1 MIILKVKTYKEKFIN
16 VLNFIQQIKVS
27 VKKIYFFVFIQ
38 SFLELFS
45 LISLFFI
52 ITNLI
57 KTENNF
63 LMENLLISK
72 NQSIMVVSFFFLIIT
87 LLNLFISLSVNK
99 KTVFFSYDLY
109 LKISHN
115 IIEKYLSSKL
125 SEISNKSFDEY
136 LNQIVV
142 DLRRLTDGVIF
153 NFILLSSKFLIL
165 IFIFIS
171 LLVYDYRY
179 FFLILL
185 ILITA
190 YLIINLKTPTELNSF
205 GKKIRT
211 NDLKITNTLTS
222 IFNGFRTIR
231 LNNLEKKQLD
241 NFDELNLITNNL
253 LGTQKLFQVSIRVY
267 LETIIVFLTILC
279 VFVLSF
285 LNLVSQNLIIHL
297 GIVMALILK
306 CLPHMN
312 TFYNSFKLFNQN
324 YPYLIKTRENISN
337 LISNKN
343 NLLQP
348 KSEHFKN
355 LKDNTNLNKNFKIK
369 NILIENL
376 KFRYDKNFEIKIEKL
391 NIESK
396 SFVGIAGKSGSGKS
410 TFLDLLSGIIDNDNV
425 KYLNDNNKNELINKK
440 DLYSFISYVEQN
452 SFFIDGSI
460 KDNILF
466 YQNEDIELFKYVLNF
481 CKIDFIDHSK
491 IDDKNIFLFGRTKLS
506 GGQKQRV
513 ALARAIYKQPKILI
527 LDEATSALDAITEN
541 YLINNIKNSDID
553 FKILCSHNTEILK
566 DCDNLLRFNNGCVI
580 E

>member
-1 MIILKVKTYKEKFIN
+1 MIILKLKTYKEKFIN

-27 VKKIYFFVFIQ
+27 FKRIYFFVLIQ

-57 KTENNF
+57 KNENNF

-72 NQSIMVVSFFFLIIT
+72 NQSIMFVSFFFLIIA
-87 LLNLFISLSVNK
+87 LLNLFVSLSLNK
-99 KTVFFSYDLY
+99 KTIFFSYDLY

-125 SEISNKSFDEY
+125 SEINNKSFDEY

-153 NFILLSSKFLIL
+153 NFILLSSKFFIL

-171 LLVYDYRY
+171 LLVFDYRY
-179 FFLILL
+179 FFSILF

-190 YLIINLKTPTELNSF
+190 YFIINLKTPIELNSF
-205 GKKIRT
+205 GKKIRE

-241 NFDELNLITNNL
+241 NFDELNSITNNL
-253 LGTQKLFQVSIRVY
+253 LGTQKLFQISIRVY

-279 VFVLSF
+279 VFILSF

-297 GIVMALILK
+297 GIIMALILK
-306 CLPHMN
+306 SLPHMN
-312 TFYNSFKLFNQN
+312 IFYNSLKLFNQN

-337 LISNKN
+337 LITNKN

-348 KSEHFKN
+348 KSEYFKN
-355 LKDNTNLNKNFKIK
+355 LKNNINLNKNFKIK

-376 KFRYDKNFEIKIEKL
+376 KFRYDKNFEIKIDKL

-410 TFLDLLSGIIDNDNV
+410 TFLDLLSGIIENEHV
-425 KYLNDNNKNELINKK
+425 KYFKDNSKNELINKK
-440 DLYSFISYVEQN
+440 DLFSLISYVEQN

-466 YQNEDIELFKYVLNF
+466 YQNEDIKLFKYVLNF
-481 CKIDFIDHSK
+481 CKIDFINPSK

-527 LDEATSALDAITEN
+527 LDEATSALDKITEN

-553 FKILCSHNTEILK
+553 FKIICSHNTEILK
-566 DCDNLLRFNNGCVI
+566 TCDNLLTFNNGCLI
-580 E
+580 